1 MSNSPEQN
9 PTESERPMTEKTL
22 LDNIAE
28 TIDQEFVAR
37 IQDGVFIIEP
47 AEAGVAMFAALA
59 REEEAANRAWE
70 EAEALVDKLER
81 LREEN
86 ASYREHLE
94 KLQFLLDAIGYQDKV
109 QEIDELL
116 WPVVGVLEDGTEIA
130 FEYNKDAELECNYEC
145 NYCAYGWACACEEA
159 Q

>member
-1 MSNSPEQN
+1 
-9 PTESERPMTEKTL
+9 MT
-22 LDNIAE
+22 DNNMLSDIAE
-28 TIDQEFVAR
+28 TINQEFTAR

-59 REEEAANRAWE
+59 NQEDEAARAWV
-70 EAEALVDKLER
+70 EADVLVTKLEA

-94 KLQFLLDAIGYQDKV
+94 KLQFLLDAIGYDDKV

-116 WPVVGVLEDGTEIA
+116 WPVVGVLEDGTEVS
-130 FEYNKDAELECNYEC
+130 FEYFPDVEPN
-145 NYCAYGWACACEEA
+145 CEGA

>member
-1 MSNSPEQN
+1 MNNTPDQT
-9 PTESERPMTEKTL
+9 PTESETSMT
-22 LDNIAE
+22 DNNMLSDIAE
-28 TIDQEFVAR
+28 TINQEFTAR

-59 REEEAANRAWE
+59 NQEDEAARAWV
-70 EAEALVDKLER
+70 EADVLVTKLEA

-94 KLQFLLDAIGYQDKV
+94 KLQFLLDAIGYDDKV

-116 WPVVGVLEDGTEIA
+116 WPVVGVLEDGTEVS
-130 FEYNKDAELECNYEC
+130 FEYFPDVEPNCEDA
-145 NYCAYGWACACEEA
+145 

>member
-1 MSNSPEQN
+1 MNNTPDQT
-9 PTESERPMTEKTL
+9 PTESETSMT
-22 LDNIAE
+22 DNNMLSDIAE
-28 TIDQEFVAR
+28 TINQEFTAR

-59 REEEAANRAWE
+59 NQEDEAARAWV
-70 EAEALVDKLER
+70 EADVLVTKLEA

-94 KLQFLLDAIGYQDKV
+94 KLQFLLDAIGYDDKV

-116 WPVVGVLEDGTEIA
+116 WPVVGVLEDGTEVS
-130 FEYNKDAELECNYEC
+130 FEYFPDVEPN
-145 NYCAYGWACACEEA
+145 CEGA

>member
-1 MSNSPEQN
+1 MSNSPDQN

-37 IQDGVFIIEP
+37 IQDGVFMIEP

-59 REEEAANRAWE
+59 REEEEASRAW
-70 EAEALVDKLER
+70 AESEVLVEKLER

-94 KLQFLLDAIGYQDKV
+94 KLQFLLDAIGYDDKV

-116 WPVVGVLEDGTEIA
+116 WPVVGVLEDGTEVP
-130 FEYNKDAELECNYEC
+130 FQYLSDSVCSN
-145 NYCAYGWACACEEA
+145 CARGWACDCEGA